1 MAVLCVCTCLHG
13 WIKFVVCAYAYL
25 VGASIV
31 YVCACACS
39 ASLCVYIIKC
49 VCAYSL
55 NVIVLTY
62 T

>member
-1 MAVLCVCTCLHG
+1 MAVLCVCSCLHG

-39 ASLCVYIIKC
+39 ASLCVHIIKC
-49 VCAYSL
+49 VC
-55 NVIVLTY
+55 V
-62 T
+62 